1 MTTMNKFLRSTA
13 LMLAGAAYAAVPL
26 AAETFDSA
34 QLPEEPPPPPI
45 PPKVPRGIPT
55 DPDAPPL
62 TDSPQAPQPPI
73 MKGQTC
79 AAITDLLNLRTGPG
93 TGYPVIT
100 ALPSGSI
107 VFLLEEKTD
116 NWQHVATTVG
126 GGWVFRSYIQPV
138 QCPPP
143 PVT

>member
-1 MTTMNKFLRSTA
+1 
-13 LMLAGAAYAAVPL
+13 
-26 AAETFDSA
+26 
-34 QLPEEPPPPPI
+34 
-45 PPKVPRGIPT
+45 
-55 DPDAPPL
+55 
-62 TDSPQAPQPPI
+62 
-73 MKGQTC
+73 MKGQTS
-79 AAITDLLNLRTGPG
+79 AAIPDLLNLRTGPG

-100 ALPSGSI
+100 ALPPGSI

-143 PVT
+143 PVTQDVPDGRAKSIRRFLFCGARAFASCRETSGSNPPRRNRDGT